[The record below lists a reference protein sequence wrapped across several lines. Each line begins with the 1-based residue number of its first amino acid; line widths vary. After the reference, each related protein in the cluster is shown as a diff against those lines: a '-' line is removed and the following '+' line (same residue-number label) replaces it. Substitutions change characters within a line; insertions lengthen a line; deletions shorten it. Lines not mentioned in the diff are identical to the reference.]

1 MVLQTKV
8 RSQHEKGKT
17 SRAKVEGGTGL
28 KAKLRDWAECQRTL
42 LGQPQVTAKVK
53 EASKVI
59 VRGLPETPKNGEIAR
74 DPKKG
79 SAQADNLPQ
88 IIAR

>member
-1 MVLQTKV
+1 
-8 RSQHEKGKT
+8 
-17 SRAKVEGGTGL
+17 
-28 KAKLRDWAECQRTL
+28 